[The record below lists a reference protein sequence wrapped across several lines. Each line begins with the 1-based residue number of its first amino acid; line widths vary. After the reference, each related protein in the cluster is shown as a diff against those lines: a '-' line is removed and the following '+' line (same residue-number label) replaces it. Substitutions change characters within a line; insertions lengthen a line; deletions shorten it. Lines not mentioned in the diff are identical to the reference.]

1 MKKLISEL
9 NSDHERIES
18 KLEILAQ
25 ILSEPDFKNSLS
37 KIQETLSFFETF
49 TFKEHHRREED
60 VLYKWMLEQNKDSDR
75 ELINKIIS
83 EHRFLEEIANNLKKE
98 VELALKNKESKLG
111 KIGADLSYFV
121 TAYTEHAERESSFI
135 FVIAETLDKSGK
147 V

>member
-9 NSDHERIES
+9 NSDHELIEN
-18 KLEILAQ
+18 KLEVLAQ
-25 ILSEPDFKNSLS
+25 ILSEPEFKNNLS
-37 KIQETLSFFETF
+37 KIKEALIFFETF

-60 VLYKWMLEQNKDSDR
+60 ILYKWMLEQNKDSDR

-98 VELALKNKESKLG
+98 VEFAIKNNDNKLG

-135 FVIAETLDKSGK
+135 FVIAETLNKSGK
-147 V
+147 I